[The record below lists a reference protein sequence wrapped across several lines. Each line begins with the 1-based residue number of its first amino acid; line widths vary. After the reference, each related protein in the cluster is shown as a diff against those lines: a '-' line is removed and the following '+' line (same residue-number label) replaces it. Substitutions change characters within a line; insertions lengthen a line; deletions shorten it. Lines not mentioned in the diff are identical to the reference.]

1 MSGALVAR
9 SRQLR
14 YMFDRKTC
22 LSLDELLCLGP
33 CWSLNKTILFL
44 RSISVA
50 QRRRCVK
57 TVEFH
62 LFTTVLSRSV
72 ATGWTRPPAS
82 T

>member
-33 CWSLNKTILFL
+33 CWSLNKTFCAA
-44 RSISVA
+44 S
-50 QRRRCVK
+50 
-57 TVEFH
+57 
-62 LFTTVLSRSV
+62 LSRSV
-72 ATGWTRPPAS
+72 DDALKQS
-82 T
+82 SFIYLQQY